1 MRIYK
6 ANWLHLYMAALAL
19 ADSDREEMDRLEA
32 GRDPINVLTASSG
45 DPTVHHISD
54 DSGRVLAVGGHQNG
68 VIWFVH
74 TKHAEA
80 LPQSGKRRM
89 LRLLAGHLIHIKRE
103 AHRARPADQFHF
115 TNVVS
120 VDNQAHIKLLEHLGA
135 VWWGD
140 EVTINGHQFRQF
152 FF

>member
-1 MRIYK
+1 S
-6 ANWLHLYMAALAL
+6 H
-19 ADSDREEMDRLEA
+19 
-32 GRDPINVLTASSG
+32 
-45 DPTVHHISD
+45 
-54 DSGRVLAVGGHQNG
+54 
-68 VIWFVH
+68 
-74 TKHAEA
+74 
-80 LPQSGKRRM
+80 SGKRRM
-89 LRLLAGHLIHIKRE
+89 LRLLARHLIHIKRE